1 MCLKTDAILLEN
13 TFYQFQYFTTKF
25 LCMVEIYQEMFQ
37 SCSFNRNDVMVLFK
51 WAWSRLINKLSLISL
66 KVLVS
71 EARISK
77 WSKSFEQVHSS
88 RCSDTSDCLTLLRGS
103 PDKLDIPICSAALVK
118 RWGGGGGGG
127 FFYQKK

>member
-51 WAWSRLINKLSLISL
+51 
-66 KVLVS
+66 
-71 EARISK
+71 
-77 WSKSFEQVHSS
+77 
-88 RCSDTSDCLTLLRGS
+88 
-103 PDKLDIPICSAALVK
+103 
-118 RWGGGGGGG
+118 
-127 FFYQKK
+127 